1 MYPPQTG
8 RIHITRTRFNFSRPL
23 TLLRILRY
31 EKPPKPNNPSSE
43 RENTRASARKI
54 QEGRNYSEMEHIHH
68 VFHVETFTLSMRRQY
83 VFVTDL
89 EIYAISARSES
100 AAFIRFLTVDFAQL
114 DLVFFFL
121 GNARFIRSVFRGI
134 NVKSDEW
141 EKWLKL

>member
-1 MYPPQTG
+1 
-8 RIHITRTRFNFSRPL
+8 
-23 TLLRILRY
+23 
-31 EKPPKPNNPSSE
+31 
-43 RENTRASARKI
+43 
-54 QEGRNYSEMEHIHH
+54 MEHIHH

-114 DLVFFFL
+114 DLVFFFFL